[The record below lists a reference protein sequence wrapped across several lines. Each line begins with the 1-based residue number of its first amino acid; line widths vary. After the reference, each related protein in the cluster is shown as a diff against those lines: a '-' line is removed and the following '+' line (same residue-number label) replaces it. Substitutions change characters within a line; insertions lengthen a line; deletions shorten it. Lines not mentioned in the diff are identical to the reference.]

1 MRRKL
6 MWLVWLGGIAAIVL
20 AACRP
25 AGAPL
30 SVPTSTTAPS
40 ISTPTG
46 ERPASPTPTSAVAP
60 TPTSAAN
67 SQGQTSGAHFIVQ
80 MGPTCPGPE
89 RPGEVCTRPYQGELL
104 VKDASGAEVAHVQT
118 DEMGQATL
126 DLTPGEYTV
135 VPVVGDSPYPRGAEA
150 TFTVQAGQ
158 YAEVGVELD
167 TGIR

>member
-1 MRRKL
+1 MRRSL

-46 ERPASPTPTSAVAP
+46 ERPANRSPTSAVAP
-60 TPTSAAN
+60 TPTAATD
-67 SQGQTSGAHFIVQ
+67 SQSQASGARFTAQ

-104 VKDASGAEVAHVQT
+104 VKDASGAEVAQVQT
-118 DEMGQATL
+118 DEKGQATL
-126 DLTPGEYTV
+126 DLAPGEYTV
-135 VPVVGDSPYPRGAEA
+135 VPVVDDSPYPRGAQVI
-150 TFTVQAGQ
+150 FTVQAGQ
-158 YAEVGVELD
+158 YTDVAVELD